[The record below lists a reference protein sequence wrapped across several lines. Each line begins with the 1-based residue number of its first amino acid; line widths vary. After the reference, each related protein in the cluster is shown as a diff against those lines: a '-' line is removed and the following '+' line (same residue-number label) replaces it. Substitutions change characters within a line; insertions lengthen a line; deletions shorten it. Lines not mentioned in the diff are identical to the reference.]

1 MRMRKS
7 RRGAASSIE
16 RYRGVE
22 MIRPRLRERLH
33 VKPIH
38 GFSFNK
44 MIPNILTLLALCAG
58 MTAIRLALEEHF
70 RQAVIAIL
78 VAGVLD
84 GIDGRIARLLKGTTE
99 FGAELDSLSD
109 FVSFGVAPALVM
121 YLWTLQS
128 FASLGWVVALL
139 FAVCCAL
146 RLARFNTQIGAD
158 LPPYAYN
165 FFTGVPAPAAA
176 GLAIVPMVLQF
187 EFGWS
192 GFRNAGFGAVVLA
205 GVAALMV
212 SRVPTFS
219 MKRFH
224 VPREWVLGILLA
236 IGGLAALA
244 TTEPWA
250 TLLLI
255 GLIYLGSIPLSI
267 RAYNK
272 LRRAADVMRAA
283 SRGELVE
290 LERPQSG

>member
-1 MRMRKS
+1 MK
-7 RRGAASSIE
+7 
-16 RYRGVE
+16 
-22 MIRPRLRERLH
+22 RPRLRRRLH
-33 VKPIH
+33 VQPIR
-38 GFSFNK
+38 GLSFNR

-58 MTAIRLALEEHF
+58 MTAIRLGLEEHY
-70 RQAVIAIL
+70 REAVVAIM

-84 GIDGRIARLLKGTTE
+84 GIDGRIARLLKGTSE

-109 FVSFGVAPALVM
+109 FVSFGVAPALLM
-121 YLWTLQS
+121 YLWSLQS
-128 FASLGWVVALL
+128 FSSVGWVVALL
-139 FAVCCAL
+139 YAVCCGL

-165 FFTGVPAPAAA
+165 FFTGVPSPAAA
-176 GLAIVPMVLQF
+176 GLAIIPLLLNF

-192 GFRNAGFGAVVLA
+192 GFRNAGFCAVVLA
-205 GVAALMV
+205 AVAALMV

-219 MKRFH
+219 FKRFH
-224 VPREWVLGILLA
+224 VPREWVLTMLLV

-255 GLIYLGSIPLSI
+255 GVIYIASIPLSI

-272 LRRAADVMRAA
+272 LRQAASEMRAA

-290 LERPQSG
+290 LERPEHG

>member
-1 MRMRKS
+1 M
-7 RRGAASSIE
+7 E
-16 RYRGVE
+16 
-22 MIRPRLRERLH
+22 RPRLRRRLR
-33 VKPIH
+33 VRPIRR
-38 GFSFNK
+38 FSLNK

-58 MTAIRLALEEHF
+58 MTAIRLGLEEHY
-70 RQAVIAIL
+70 RPAVVAII
-78 VAGVLD
+78 VAGVFD
-84 GIDGRIARLLKGTTE
+84 GIDGRIARLLKGTSE

-109 FVSFGVAPALVM
+109 FVSFGVAPALLM
-121 YLWTLQS
+121 YIWTLQS
-128 FASLGWVVALL
+128 FSSLGWVVALL

-158 LPPYAYN
+158 LPAYAYN

-176 GLAIVPMVLQF
+176 GLAIVPMLLDF

-192 GFRNAGFGAVVLA
+192 GFRNAWFGAAVLA
-205 GVAALMV
+205 AVGALMV

-224 VPREWVLGILLA
+224 IAREWVLPLLLV

-255 GLIYLGSIPLSI
+255 GVIYIGSIPLSI

-272 LRRAADVMRAA
+272 LRRAAAEMRAA
-283 SRGELVE
+283 SRGEVIA
-290 LERPQSG
+290 LEQKHSG

>member
-1 MRMRKS
+1 M
-7 RRGAASSIE
+7 E
-16 RYRGVE
+16 
-22 MIRPRLRERLH
+22 RPRLRRRLR
-33 VKPIH
+33 VRPMRR
-38 GFSFNK
+38 FSLNK

-58 MTAIRLALEEHF
+58 MTAIRLGLEEHY
-70 RQAVIAIL
+70 REAVAAII

-84 GIDGRIARLLKGTTE
+84 GIDGRIARLLKGTSE

-109 FVSFGVAPALVM
+109 FVSFGVAPALLM
-121 YLWTLQS
+121 YIWTLQS
-128 FASLGWVVALL
+128 FASLWVVALL

-158 LPPYAYN
+158 LPAYAYN

-176 GLAIVPMVLQF
+176 GLALVPMLLDF
-187 EFGWS
+187 EFDWS
-192 GFRNAGFGAVVLA
+192 GFRNAWFGAAVLA
-205 GVAALMV
+205 AVGALMV

-224 VPREWVLGILLA
+224 IAREWVVPLLLV

-255 GLIYLGSIPLSI
+255 GVIYIGSIPLSI
-267 RAYNK
+267 RAYGK
-272 LRRAADVMRAA
+272 LRRTADEMRAA
-283 SRGELVE
+283 SRGEVIA
-290 LERPQSG
+290 LEQKQG